1 MSDLSEADIDRIIE
15 ARRQGKLP
23 GQIAAEFN
31 QPPETGEPNAN
42 EALQEARRNLSG
54 EGGPGGT
61 VPEADPITAGMRAGH
76 DAGGRGS
83 DRAFQAYLDEVFSA
97 AVAGDP
103 RVVSRGTVDA
113 ETNER
118 WAAEARAR
126 QVANRDNSQRR

>member
-31 QPPETGEPNAN
+31 QPPKAGEPDAN
-42 EALQEARRNLSG
+42 EALQDARRTLSG
-54 EGGPGGT
+54 DGGPGGT
-61 VPEADPITAGMRAGH
+61 VPDADPIVSGLKAGH

-83 DRAFQAYLDEVFSA
+83 DRAFQAYVNEVFA
-97 AVAGDP
+97 GAVAGDP

-118 WAAEARAR
+118 WMAEARAR
-126 QVANRDNSQRR
+126 QVANRDAQGR